1 VSSVEEREQEAQ
13 LPLEPLPKEG
23 VEEDAAH
30 GGHGREASRGLA
42 QMEEAEHT
50 AWAVL
55 LLQNGQEWAG
65 S

>member
-1 VSSVEEREQEAQ
+1 MSSVEEREQEVQ

-30 GGHGREASRGLA
+30 GGHEREASRGLA

-55 LLQNGQEWAG
+55 RSQNGLGWAG